1 MAAEQAN
8 LVAFGSCNRQRLP
21 QSFWKQIGS
30 LHPDL
35 FLWMGD
41 AVYTKGYSFP
51 ALPTAFQ
58 QLLSDGNY
66 TSFAAQTTIDG
77 VWDDHDYGVNDGG
90 VHVVDKAQRAQ
101 EYMRFLQQSNPP
113 SPSSTADV
121 DAATAQD
128 FSWMDTTGE
137 HGLYHSR
144 TVQMGPASVKF
155 LFLDTRSFRDDH
167 FVPSL
172 GQVKFPLSAIIA
184 SAFRGAYSVLGFGRQ
199 YAGDV
204 LGTTQWAWLEN
215 ELAQSTADVHFV
227 VSSIQV
233 LTSNPVVESWGH
245 FPIAK
250 RKLMDLLAKYDPPQL
265 HFLSGDVHLAEVSQA
280 TVHRTDGSVS
290 RWQEITSSGMTH
302 TCQDNPINKV
312 LCPAMLYLFHQH
324 RSTVDAF
331 YTHRNFGTIEYVPA
345 GGPAAAAAAA
355 AARHPSQPTLKVNVR
370 SLEPAHMLQTQPLTS
385 VTIPLPSSS
394 SATATTAAAASRAAI
409 ARVQYADFY
418 VIPWYLVLLV
428 VLNVL
433 LFARYLFVVRPQR
446 LRRAP
451 HAVNTAT
458 TPATPT
464 TPTTPT
470 TGAAIKED

>member
-1 MAAEQAN
+1 
-8 LVAFGSCNRQRLP
+8 
-21 QSFWKQIGS
+21 
-30 LHPDL
+30 
-35 FLWMGD
+35 MGD

-66 TSFAAQTTIDG
+66 TSFAAHTTIDG

-113 SPSSTADV
+113 STTSAADV
-121 DAATAQD
+121 DTANTED

-137 HGLYHSR
+137 QGLYHSR

-167 FVPSL
+167 FIPSL

-184 SAFRGAYSVLGFGRQ
+184 SAIRGAYSVLGFGRQ

-204 LGTTQWAWLEN
+204 LGATQWAWLEN

-227 VSSIQV
+227 ISSIQV

-245 FPIAK
+245 FPVAK
-250 RKLMDLLAKYDPPQL
+250 RKLMDLLAKYDPQQL
-265 HFLSGDVHLAEVSQA
+265 HFLSGDVHLAELSQA

-312 LCPAMLYLFHQH
+312 LCPAMLYLFRQH
-324 RSTVDAF
+324 RSTVEAF

-345 GGPAAAAAAA
+345 GGPT
-355 AARHPSQPTLKVNVR
+355 ARHPSHPMLKVNVR
-370 SLEPAHMLQTQPLTS
+370 SLEPAHMLETQPLTS
-385 VTIPLPSSS
+385 VTIPLPLPSSTS
-394 SATATTAAAASRAAI
+394 STATGAASRAAI
-409 ARVQYADFY
+409 TRVQYADFY
-418 VIPWYLVLLV
+418 VIPWYLVLLL

-433 LFARYLFVVRPQR
+433 LFARYLFFVRPRR
-446 LRRAP
+446 LRRAQ
-451 HAVNTAT
+451 HAANTAT
-458 TPATPT
+458 TPTLPPT
-464 TPTTPT
+464 
-470 TGAAIKED
+470 AAIKED